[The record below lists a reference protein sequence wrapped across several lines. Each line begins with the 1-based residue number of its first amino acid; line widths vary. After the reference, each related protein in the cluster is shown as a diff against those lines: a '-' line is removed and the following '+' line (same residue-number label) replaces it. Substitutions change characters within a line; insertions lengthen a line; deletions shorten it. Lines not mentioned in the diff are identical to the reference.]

1 MEKISPASSP
11 QWGQVESHITAGKFM
26 SDKLRNLR
34 VMIVDDNEGD
44 RILYKELLTEGDPGT
59 GFTFDEAGTGS
70 AALEKMRSE
79 KPECLLLDYRLPDM
93 HGLDILKELADQ
105 DGSLP
110 VPVVMLTGFGD
121 EATAVKALHLG
132 AQEYLP
138 KQDLTG
144 PILCKAMDDAIKTH
158 SKNRELEDSR
168 RQLEMQNRELAG
180 KYAKVEEFY
189 QRVLEKLKRPV
200 TSSRNISCKIL
211 DELEG
216 TLSDEQVTSLESIKQ
231 SCDELTAN
239 INNLID
245 TTGIQMGEL
254 LISPRPE
261 IISEVISG
269 VVNKFKPQATFKQI
283 ELLSHV
289 SGGLPEIS
297 MDRYRIEQVL
307 TNLLDNAIKF
317 TGPGGKIEINV
328 SRLPESRD
336 SLTILIS
343 DTGKGVQTEH
353 LEKIFEHSFQA
364 PTAGGE
370 NQTGLGLGLHICRE
384 ILLSHKGNIF
394 ATSIPGEGCCFTI
407 TLPLPMSETTDM
419 SKVDVWSAGTIEY
432 P

>member
-1 MEKISPASSP
+1 
-11 QWGQVESHITAGKFM
+11 M

-34 VMIVDDNEGD
+34 VLIVDDNEGD
-44 RILYKELLTEGDPGT
+44 RILYKDLLTEGDPGT
-59 GFTFDEAGTGS
+59 DFIFDEAATGG
-70 AALEKMRSE
+70 AAMEKMRSE

-93 HGLDILKELADQ
+93 HGLDILKELSQQ

-138 KQDLTG
+138 KRDLTRVA
-144 PILCKAMDDAIKTH
+144 LCNAMNDAIRTH
-158 SKNRELEDSR
+158 GKNRELEDSR
-168 RQLEMQNRELAG
+168 RQLEIQNRELAG

-189 QRVLEKLKRPV
+189 QKVLEKLKGPV
-200 TSSRNISCKIL
+200 TSSRKISCNIL
-211 DELEG
+211 DELKG
-216 TLSDEQVTSLESIKQ
+216 TLSDEQVANLESIKL
-231 SCDELTAN
+231 SCDQLTAN

-261 IISEVISG
+261 KISEVVSG
-269 VVNKFKPQATFKQI
+269 VIEKLKALATSEQI
-283 ELLSHV
+283 ELS
-289 SGGLPEIS
+289 SNISPNLPEVS

-317 TGPGGKIEINV
+317 TSPGGKIQVNV
-328 SRLPESRD
+328 SRLPESPDR
-336 SLTILIS
+336 LTFLIS
-343 DTGKGVQTEH
+343 DTGKGVREEH

-364 PTAGGE
+364 PTDGAE
-370 NQTGLGLGLHICRE
+370 NQSGLGLGLHICRE
-384 ILLSHKGNIF
+384 ILLSHKGTIF
-394 ATSIPGEGCCFTI
+394 ATTIPGEGSCFTF

-419 SKVDVWSAGTIEY
+419 SKVDVWSASTIKY

>member
-1 MEKISPASSP
+1 
-11 QWGQVESHITAGKFM
+11 M

-144 PILCKAMDDAIKTH
+144 QILCKAMDDAIKTH
-158 SKNRELEDSR
+158 GKNRELEDSR

-189 QRVLEKLKRPV
+189 QKVLEKLKRPV

-216 TLSDEQVTSLESIKQ
+216 TLSDEQVASLESIKQ

-254 LISPRPE
+254 LISPRPD
-261 IISEVISG
+261 II
-269 VVNKFKPQATFKQI
+269 
-283 ELLSHV
+283 
-289 SGGLPEIS
+289 
-297 MDRYRIEQVL
+297 
-307 TNLLDNAIKF
+307 
-317 TGPGGKIEINV
+317 
-328 SRLPESRD
+328 
-336 SLTILIS
+336 
-343 DTGKGVQTEH
+343 
-353 LEKIFEHSFQA
+353 
-364 PTAGGE
+364 
-370 NQTGLGLGLHICRE
+370 
-384 ILLSHKGNIF
+384 
-394 ATSIPGEGCCFTI
+394 
-407 TLPLPMSETTDM
+407 
-419 SKVDVWSAGTIEY
+419 
-432 P
+432 

>member
-1 MEKISPASSP
+1 
-11 QWGQVESHITAGKFM
+11 M

-34 VMIVDDNEGD
+34 VLIVDDNEGD
-44 RILYKELLTEGDPGT
+44 RILYKDLLTEGDPGT
-59 GFTFDEAGTGS
+59 DFIFDEAATGG
-70 AALEKMRSE
+70 AAMEKMRSE

-93 HGLDILKELADQ
+93 HGLDILKELSQQ

-138 KQDLTG
+138 KRDLTRVA
-144 PILCKAMDDAIKTH
+144 LCNAMNDAIRTH
-158 SKNRELEDSR
+158 GKNRELEDSR
-168 RQLEMQNRELAG
+168 RQLEIQNRELAG

-189 QRVLEKLKRPV
+189 QKVLEKLKGPV
-200 TSSRNISCKIL
+200 TSSRKISCNIL
-211 DELEG
+211 DELKG
-216 TLSDEQVTSLESIKQ
+216 TLSDEQVANLESIKL
-231 SCDELTAN
+231 SCDQLTAN

-254 LISPRPE
+254 LLSPRPE
-261 IISEVISG
+261 NISEVVSG
-269 VVNKFKPQATFKQI
+269 VIEKLKALATSEQI
-283 ELLSHV
+283 EISSNV
-289 SGGLPEIS
+289 SPNLPEVS

-317 TGPGGKIEINV
+317 TSPGGKIQLNV
-328 SRLPESRD
+328 SRLPESPD
-336 SLTILIS
+336 SLTFLIS
-343 DTGKGVQTEH
+343 DTGKGIRDEH

-364 PTAGGE
+364 PADGAE
-370 NQTGLGLGLHICRE
+370 NQSGLGLGLHICRE
-384 ILLSHKGNIF
+384 ILLSHKGKIF
-394 ATSIPGEGCCFTI
+394 ATNIPGEGSCITF

-419 SKVDVWSAGTIEY
+419 SKVDVWSASTIKF

>member
-1 MEKISPASSP
+1 
-11 QWGQVESHITAGKFM
+11 M

-144 PILCKAMDDAIKTH
+144 QILCKAMDDAIKTH
-158 SKNRELEDSR
+158 GKNRELEDSR

-189 QRVLEKLKRPV
+189 QKVLEKLKRPV

-216 TLSDEQVTSLESIKQ
+216 TLS
-231 SCDELTAN
+231 N

-261 IISEVISG
+261 IISDVVSG

-328 SRLPESRD
+328 SRLPESREN
-336 SLTILIS
+336 LTILIS
-343 DTGKGVQTEH
+343 DTGKGVRTEH

-364 PTAGGE
+364 PTGGGE